1 MNNLRKLFSLLLA
14 FALVLSMSVTALAR
28 ETDGELY
35 SAVVRFDPGADVQ
48 EMCDALEELPG
59 VSIRWRYSALIH
71 GAAIEGTRAAL
82 KLAGKQV
89 GISAMALSRTWSA
102 PETVTDPL
110 YSSNSLD
117 LMNMTDCAYD
127 GDGTVIAV
135 LDSGIKISHEAFADY
150 GIMDDTRLT
159 REDIEAYVAAGG
171 TDGRYISAKIP
182 FAYDYSGKDRS
193 VNTADRH
200 GTHVSALAVG
210 YAQREDGSVKFRGAA
225 SAAQLLCMKV
235 FPDKAELGASDVDI
249 LKAMDDAYVLG
260 ADVINL
266 SLGMTD
272 PFLEDEQIGEVY
284 SDVVASLEAAGVI
297 VCCAVGNSAVS
308 TTGKPGDTA
317 LPTGRYTDYA
327 SASAPA
333 IYRGAQAIAAVN
345 STFYEAGGGMLV
357 GDRAILYTEM
367 TTQTEGEVL
376 PSIETLAGQE
386 MPYVLIGGVGSK
398 EDFAGVDLTGCAA
411 VVQRGEIYF
420 SEKANNAAAAGAA
433 LCIIYNNEPGEIL
446 PAADGITIP
455 CVMITQ
461 EDGAYL
467 VEEAENG
474 RGTIAVAPH
483 MMRIDTGEKVTM
495 FPYSSWGASPEL
507 LLVPTLSAPGG
518 TILSAGIGA
527 DDAYDYLSGTSMAA
541 PNAAGAYAVML
552 QALRER
558 GVTDRVQALKL
569 AKSLLESTAATV
581 TDENNIPLSPRRQGA
596 GVIDVA
602 AALRADA
609 VIEEPVL
616 SLGESDNGRFTI
628 LFTVK
633 NLSEREMVFAVDTT
647 VLTDAFALTQG
658 AARSMLSPLEITE
671 RVTVSGVRVIRVAP
685 LEERTVELTLSVSM
699 KTVQELKKIFP
710 NGFFTE
716 GYVTLTDE
724 ENRAIHAT
732 FMGYCG
738 DWEAAPI
745 IDSVDFRD
753 VMNAYYAQEMG
764 DEDALAALA
773 ADMGYNY
780 ASRCGANLDAEN
792 ALLPGENPWLVTPA
806 SDARSALS
814 TAHSD
819 AMVPGG
825 NYLVIDLFTLRNAEH
840 LIFMVYDRESGE
852 IYCVDDRAYLV
863 HSIVLASAGAAASAA
878 RFVWDGTNREGM
890 ILPDGTEVTVAFYAW
905 LETET
910 QFGDAYDTHKKEI
923 RRDDYDWLLGG
934 EFEECVEWSFPLVL
948 DASAPQVSCRVDE
961 SGDAVIAVTDGQ
973 FTAYAAVQDEAS
985 NYLAEDAYAGT
996 CAGETYTLFDARQ
1009 EYSGKTLYVTV
1020 ADYAGNATGYEIDL
1034 TGQASGDV
1042 AVRRCPVAMLTD
1054 VPKDA
1059 WYHDAVDF
1067 VIDRGL
1073 MSVGASLAFSPDQGA
1088 LRVMVL
1094 NMLYD
1099 LAGSPQME
1107 PGTVTLPFRD
1117 ASNAAAYRAALE
1129 WAYREG
1135 IVTGYDDTLFGAYA
1149 PVQRAHLAA
1158 MLWRAARAAGEDVSC
1173 HESAL
1178 SGFADTE
1185 SVPEWAREAF
1195 GWALEKGYLSSDAE
1209 GNLLSGNYVTRA
1221 EFAQLLMMLYRE
1233 HDFEEDMS
1241 NGVE

>member
-1 MNNLRKLFSLLLA
+1 MNNLRKLFSLILA
-14 FALVLSMSVTALAR
+14 CSLILSMSVTALAQ
-28 ETDGELY
+28 EADGEHY
-35 SAVVRFDPGADVQ
+35 SAVVRFAPDADAQV
-48 EMCDALEELPG
+48 MCDTLEELPG

-82 KLAGKQV
+82 ELAGKQI
-89 GISAMALSRTWSA
+89 GISTMALSRTWSA

-117 LMNMTDCAYD
+117 VMNMTDCVYD

-135 LDSGIKISHEAFADY
+135 LDSGIKTSHEAFADY
-150 GIMDDTRLT
+150 GIMDEIRLT
-159 REDIEAYVAAGG
+159 REDIEAYIAAGG

-235 FPDKAELGASDVDI
+235 FPDKAELGASDTDI

-266 SLGMTD
+266 SLGMID
-272 PFLEDEQIGEVY
+272 PFLEDDKIGEVY

-297 VCCAVGNSAVS
+297 VCCAVGNSAAS

-317 LPTGRYTDYA
+317 LPTGGYTDYA

-333 IYRGAQAIAAVN
+333 IYRGTQAIAAVN
-345 STFYEAGGGMLV
+345 SAFYEAGGGMLV
-357 GDRAILYTEM
+357 GDRTILYTEM

-376 PSIETLAGQE
+376 PDIEELAGRE

-398 EDFAGVDLTGCAA
+398 EDFASLDLTGCAA

-467 VEEAENG
+467 VEQAKNG
-474 RGTIAVAPH
+474 RSTIAIAPH
-483 MMRIDTGEKVTM
+483 MMRVDTGEKVTM
-495 FPYSSWGASPEL
+495 FPYSSWGASPDL

-518 TILSAGIGA
+518 TILSAGVGA

-541 PNAAGAYAVML
+541 PNASGAYAVML

-558 GVTDRVQALKL
+558 GITDRVQALKL
-569 AKSLLESTAATV
+569 AKALLESTSATV
-581 TDENNIPLSPRRQGA
+581 TDESDIPLSPRRQGA

-616 SLGESDNGRFTI
+616 SLGESDNGRFVI
-628 LFTVK
+628 SFTVK
-633 NLSEREMVFAVDTT
+633 NLSERDKVFTIDTT
-647 VLTDAFALTQG
+647 VLTDAFAETEG
-658 AARSMLSPLEITE
+658 AARSTLSPLKITD
-671 RVTVSGVRVIRVAP
+671 RVTVSGVRVIHVAP
-685 LEERTVELTLSVSM
+685 MEERTVELTLTVSM
-699 KTVQELKKIFP
+699 KTVQELKKTFP

-806 SDARSALS
+806 NDARNALS
-814 TAHSD
+814 TAYSD

-840 LIFMVYDRESGE
+840 LIFVVYDQQTGE

-863 HSIVLASAGAAASAA
+863 HSIVLESAGAAVSAA
-878 RFVWDGTNREGM
+878 RFVWDGTTREGM
-890 ILPDGTEVTVAFYAW
+890 ILPDGTKVTVAFYAW

-910 QFGDAYDTHKKEI
+910 QFGDAYDTHSREIKKG
-923 RRDDYDWLLGG
+923 DYDWLING

-948 DASAPQVSCRVDE
+948 DASAPQVSCSVDE
-961 SGDAVIAVTDGQ
+961 SGGAVITVTDGQ
-973 FTAYAAVQDEAS
+973 FIAYAAVQDEAS
-985 NYLAEDAYAGT
+985 NYLAEDVYAGT
-996 CAGETYTLFDARQ
+996 YAGETYTLFDARQ
-1009 EYSGKTLYVTV
+1009 EYSGQTLYVTV

-1034 TGQASGDV
+1034 TGQATGDV
-1042 AVRRCPVAMLTD
+1042 EVRRCPVAMLTD

-1059 WYHDAVDF
+1059 WYHEAVDY

-1073 MSVGASLAFSPDQGA
+1073 MSVGENLVFSPDQGA
-1088 LRVMVL
+1088 LRIAVL

-1099 LAGSPQME
+1099 LAGRPQIE
-1107 PGTVTLPFRD
+1107 QDAVTLPFRD
-1117 ASNAAAYRAALE
+1117 VSGSATYRTALE

-1158 MLWRAARAAGEDVSC
+1158 MLYRAAKAAGEDVSC
-1173 HESAL
+1173 GEDAP
-1178 SGFADTE
+1178 SGFADAQ
-1185 SVPEWAREAF
+1185 SVPEWARQ
-1195 GWALEKGYLSSDAE
+1195 ALAWTVEKGYLTTDENDNIASST
-1209 GNLLSGNYVTRA
+1209 YVTRA
-1221 EFAQLLMMLYRE
+1221 EFAHLLMMLYGE
-1233 HDFEEDMS
+1233 HDFQEDMS
-1241 NGVE
+1241 DGTE